1 MIRLNQLKKTVKS
14 LVENKDN
21 RILIQNFIYLSLMQI
36 AGFIFPLFTLPYL
49 AKVVGANGFGRIAF
63 ASAIIVWIQTI
74 ADWGFNYT
82 ATRDVAQKREDKL
95 AVSMIFSKIFWSRCV
110 LMFISLLLL
119 FILIAIIPDFRRN
132 YTIILITFLL
142 IPGNIMFSEWFFQA
156 MERMKYITILNF
168 IAKLLFTIL
177 VFFFV
182 KDKNDYYLQPLFI
195 SLGFITSGFIALY
208 FILVRWKVKLFRPSY
223 HEIWYT
229 IKESTN
235 VFINNLMPNLYN
247 SMSTILLGFF
257 SNPMAVGIYSSGKN
271 FVSISYSMTS
281 IISRTFFPYLV
292 RKSNKH
298 GIFVRISIIVSSLVT
313 IILFLFANFIIQLFY
328 TEEFVDSILVLKIT
342 SFALLFITLNT
353 VYGTNYLLIHNY
365 DRLLR
370 NITIISS
377 LIGLI
382 LAFPLIYFFDYIG
395 ASITFLLSS
404 VLMGGLSTYYAIKI
418 EKGLYKFKD

>member
-119 FILIAIIPDFRRN
+119 FVLIAIIPDFRRN

-182 KDKNDYYLQPLFI
+182 RDKNDYYLQPLFI

-223 HEIWYT
+223 NEIWYT